1 MCSPAHVVEPF
12 SMPTSGRGSRL
23 PLVGRRLLSYR
34 FLCQVK
40 FQLWRVILREHG
52 IKREKGSLKMPCQVQ
67 IGFDVWQDCDTFDV
81 CWVLTNFLGFLGVEC
96 WDAEDQRVFC
106 FVAWA
111 APDVFWTRRMR
122 LLQQNIVE
130 ISDFEIPCFGSV
142 LRVLVV
148 IPSFYPSLWYIFS
161 TSPFPME
168 QKAHQPWHQNQW
180 IVSELEW
187 FLSPLGSKNTVYI
200 SFTRFFYVFLCFS
213 WAAALA
219 VRSFPP
225 ILIHIIFSRSHWY
238 QRRTNHG
245 INPKRPK
252 IKQSD
257 VSFTIFFGQKSTLL
271 NQNSF
276 LQKAPFSPWK
286 SSFFGACF

>member
-1 MCSPAHVVEPF
+1 MVEPF
-12 SMPTSGRGSRL
+12 SMPTPGRGSRL
-23 PLVGRRLLSYR
+23 PLVGRRPLSYR

-40 FQLWRVILREHG
+40 FQLLRVILREHG
-52 IKREKGSLKMPCQVQ
+52 IKAGKGSLKKPCQVQ

-148 IPSFYPSLWYIFS
+148 IPSFYPSLWWN
-161 TSPFPME
+161 
-168 QKAHQPWHQNQW
+168 KRH
-180 IVSELEW
+180 
-187 FLSPLGSKNTVYI
+187 
-200 SFTRFFYVFLCFS
+200 
-213 WAAALA
+213 
-219 VRSFPP
+219 
-225 ILIHIIFSRSHWY
+225 
-238 QRRTNHG
+238 TNHG
-245 INPKRPK
+245 IKTSELSVNWNGSCHHLGPK
-252 IKQSD
+252 IQY
-257 VSFTIFFGQKSTLL
+257 IFLSHGFSMFFCV
-271 NQNSF
+271 F
-276 LQKAPFSPWK
+276 LGPQL
-286 SSFFGACF
+286 